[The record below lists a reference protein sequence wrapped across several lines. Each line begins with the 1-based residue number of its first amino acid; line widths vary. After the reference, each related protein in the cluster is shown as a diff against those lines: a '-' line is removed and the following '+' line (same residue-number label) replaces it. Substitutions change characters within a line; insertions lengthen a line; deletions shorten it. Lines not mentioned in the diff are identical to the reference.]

1 MSIEQ
6 YLQSINISKEPVKGE
21 DGYIVDILNSTEY
34 GKIFSRLEDSDDL
47 EILEDNQVVTEQGS
61 SLVYESLSQPYLL
74 TLIADFDGDKYEL
87 VINEIK

>member
-1 MSIEQ
+1 MGVDE
-6 YLQSINISKEPVKGE
+6 YLQSININKEPIEGE
-21 DGYIVDILNSTEY
+21 DGYIIDILNSAEY

>member
-1 MSIEQ
+1 MQIDE
-6 YLQSINISKEPVKGE
+6 YLQSININKEPVKGE

-87 VINEIK
+87 VINEIE